1 MIRGSWDCQSIAET
15 NKCSMSCCDMAWCV
29 GHAMLGENNFI
40 FSLFLGNFLLSVF
53 FKSLNGL
60 VCWIFWDWANI
71 FLILLIFQITVYEN
85 LPKDGPW
92 FAGVGKLLFSMFKKR
107 GLFGLARL
115 LFLKFSL
122 NIFSLGVTLH
132 FFFPCPPHSS
142 VGVTLEIRV
151 AEEVFKLM
159 AVQWIAGLG
168 TFEALFY
175 YFAPFISLGVTLY
188 FFFPCPPYF

>member
-1 MIRGSWDCQSIAET
+1 MLYTEYVSECEGECFVCFFTIPGYFFAFSNFYLFFRLQLLKNILIWPLIRGSWDCQSIAET

-92 FAGVGKLLFSMFKKR
+92 FAGVGKLLFSMFKK
-107 GLFGLARL
+107 GGYLDLPGCYFWNLVWIFLA
-115 LFLKFSL
+115 
-122 NIFSLGVTLH
+122 
-132 FFFPCPPHSS
+132 
-142 VGVTLEIRV
+142 
-151 AEEVFKLM
+151 
-159 AVQWIAGLG
+159 
-168 TFEALFY
+168 
-175 YFAPFISLGVTLY
+175 
-188 FFFPCPPYF
+188 